1 MHLKRRTFLAA
12 AGAATASSAPAF
24 GQSTPLAAGI
34 IPAEICGQVLYGI
47 DEGFFAKAGLTLQ
60 PQTFNN
66 GGAIAA
72 AIASGA
78 LDVGM
83 IDMTS
88 MISAHA
94 RGVPFVALAA
104 ALVNSIE
111 APTFGIVVRGD
122 SPIRGAKDFAG
133 KTIAVNGLNN
143 VAQIAAEAWI
153 DNNGGDAKSVKFIE
167 LPLPAKAPAIKAG
180 TVDGSLDTEPFL
192 TYGTD
197 QGFRAFLM
205 DNRPLAPAYLLNLY
219 ASTRD
224 WAQRNAA
231 SAAAFTSAVRAASAW
246 ANRNHSL
253 SAPILAKYTKLPLA
267 VVERMHRGEFALT
280 NDPKLV
286 QPVID
291 AAVKYGL
298 IERPFPAA
306 ELFYAG

>member
-1 MHLKRRTFLAA
+1 MQRGAFFALSALGVA
-12 AGAATASSAPAF
+12 AGAPASAQA
-24 GQSTPLAAGI
+24 TPLAAGI

-47 DEGFFAKAGLTLQ
+47 DEGYFSRAGLTVQ
-60 PQTFNN
+60 PQFFSN

-83 IDMTS
+83 VDMTS
-88 MISAHA
+88 LISAHA
-94 RGVPFVALAA
+94 RGIPFVVLAA
-104 ALVNSIE
+104 ALVNSVA

-122 SPIRGAKDFAG
+122 SPIQTARDFAG

-153 DNNGGDAKSVKFIE
+153 DNNGGDPKAVKFIE
-167 LPLPAKAPAIKAG
+167 LPLPAKAPAVKAG

-205 DNRPLAPAYLLNLY
+205 EQRPLAPAYLLNVY
-219 ASTRD
+219 ATTRA
-224 WAQRNAA
+224 WAERNAA
-231 SAAAFTSAVRAASAW
+231 SAASFVSAVRAASAW
-246 ANRNHSL
+246 ANRNHDASG
-253 SAPILAKYTKLPLA
+253 PILAKYTKLPVALIA
-267 VVERMHRGEFALT
+267 RMHRGDFAT
-280 NDPKLV
+280 ANDPKLV

-298 IERPFPAA
+298 IDRPFPAA
-306 ELFYAG
+306 ELFYGS

>member
-1 MHLKRRTFLAA
+1 
-12 AGAATASSAPAF
+12 
-24 GQSTPLAAGI
+24 
-34 IPAEICGQVLYGI
+34 V
-47 DEGFFAKAGLTLQ
+47 Q
-60 PQTFNN
+60 PQFFSN

-83 IDMTS
+83 VDMTS
-88 MISAHA
+88 LISAHA
-94 RGVPFVALAA
+94 RGIPFVVLAA
-104 ALVNSIE
+104 ALVNSVA

-122 SPIRGAKDFAG
+122 SPIRIARDFAG

-153 DNNGGDAKSVKFIE
+153 DNNGGDAKAVKFIE

-192 TYGTD
+192 TYGID

-205 DNRPLAPAYLLNLY
+205 EQRPLAPAYLLNVY
-219 ASTRD
+219 ACTRAWAERNAST
-224 WAQRNAA
+224 
-231 SAAAFTSAVRAASAW
+231 AAAFVTAVRAASAW
-246 ANRNHSL
+246 ANRNHAASG
-253 SAPILAKYTKLPLA
+253 PILAKYTKLPVALIA
-267 VVERMHRGEFALT
+267 RMHRGDFAT
-280 NDPKLV
+280 ANDPKLV

-306 ELFYAG
+306 ELFYGS